1 MCNVARC
8 LFNSPQ
14 VSGLQPGGG
23 LDPQK
28 REDMSDIESEWCDG
42 VFLNSIDVQAGCT
55 STNVS
60 VLPL

>member
-23 LDPQK
+23 SDPRR
-28 REDMSDIESEWCDG
+28 REDIESEGCDG

-55 STNVS
+55 STNES